1 MSDKILTQHPEGKH
15 GVNIDRTK
23 YDQVRSAILDAL
35 AGPGELTFQELNEA
49 VGRRLE
55 GRFDGSIG
63 WYFTTVKLDL
73 EARGE
78 IERLPGSRPQRIRR
92 LDG

>member
-1 MSDKILTQHPEGKH
+1 MSDKILTQHPEGKR

-23 YDQVRSAILDAL
+23 YDQVRSAILDA
-35 AGPGELTFQELNEA
+35 TFQELNEA
-49 VGRRLE
+49 VGRHLE

-78 IERLPGSRPQRIRR
+78 IERLPGSSPQRIRR